1 MSANV
6 ETMFYAGVKPW
17 HQLGVKVDEALSSQQ
32 AIKMAG
38 LDWTVDA
45 QPIQVVGGQVID
57 GMKANVRSSDHKVLG
72 VVSDRYK
79 IVQNADAFAFT
90 DILLGEG
97 VKYETAGS
105 LSSGKRVWLLA
116 KMETSK
122 VCGDDVDPYLVFTNS
137 HDGSG
142 AVKVAVTPIRVVCQ
156 NTLTLALSTAK
167 RTWSTKHCGDIQGKM
182 DDARNTLGFAASY
195 MENLKEEAD
204 KLTQVVVLAPQF
216 ADFLIPTTLLI
227 DNVISYNNTIS
238 AQLRVLKPHI
248 HKHSGFEFRHRLC
261 FSVFPVKHFF
271 VQVIKT
277 IWGINYALNI
287 AFAPS
292 PPLPNFRDNFLRKNG
307 IYPIKSSILID
318 NTVVNDNAPRRN
330 IFILMHTNK
339 RTILDKGLRVG
350 RVHSLFHNSFSF
362 TGRGWISFIVIII
375 A

>member
-216 ADFLIPTTLLI
+216 ADFLMKMFPTNSKMSERQIANVENQRKTVAEIYNHKDDIQKFHGTAYGVLNAIADHLPHMIPPRITSSYRENNFMNIVDGGKTNI
-227 DNVISYNNTIS
+227 MDMACAYFNV
-238 AQLRVLKPHI
+238 
-248 HKHSGFEFRHRLC
+248 
-261 FSVFPVKHFF
+261 
-271 VQVIKT
+271 
-277 IWGINYALNI
+277 
-287 AFAPS
+287 
-292 PPLPNFRDNFLRKNG
+292 
-307 IYPIKSSILID
+307 
-318 NTVVNDNAPRRN
+318 
-330 IFILMHTNK
+330 
-339 RTILDKGLRVG
+339 
-350 RVHSLFHNSFSF
+350 
-362 TGRGWISFIVIII
+362 
-375 A
+375 